1 VAFADANRTQIRYIE
16 ENSFGVTPGTGTTR
30 EVRLTSSSLTANK
43 ETVVSDE
50 LRSDRMVSD
59 IVEVAASSGG
69 DINFEWSSGPNDE
82 FLAGFLLGAWARPM
96 TMDFWEGVIVS
107 VTGVSTVTVA
117 GRDITGYLTAGRRI
131 KLDGFANPANNGYF
145 EISTVT
151 LVGSNTEV
159 VVTAATLVAE
169 SGTVNARLFDAN
181 DVIILDDTSI
191 SVGATG
197 LDGNATNPFAAA
209 IAAGQFGL
217 GAKVYVDAEDA
228 YEVGTVTLTDPTAM
242 VDNWALV
249 VNDGVNSVTLTATLA
264 APGALEFLVGVDADT
279 DGAAL
284 VAAINALRFHTTP
297 ILVNATHN
305 PGDDVV
311 TVTNLRTTG
320 GSLDDSTGTVD
331 ANVATV
337 DFAGGVSG
345 VTGIYT
351 VTSLN
356 DDLLGLSPAPAALAA
371 GGSIVV
377 KGSHA
382 RNPGDETSIQ
392 QRYFSIETAFQDIG
406 QFMEQDGM
414 VAGTFSLE
422 IATGAIVTG
431 TIGFEGRAT
440 SLVQSTVLGNTGT
453 YTVLD
458 AQPGDVVNAT
468 TDVGDLVKDGVPL
481 LACIQSI
488 SLSGEAGL
496 RMQNCVGE
504 KFPRGIGTGRFN
516 LTGSMTVYFE
526 NEDLFT
532 DFINH
537 ATVSLEFSITDS
549 GGMAYYFNIP
559 SLKVSQDEIAPGG
572 IDQDVFENIEF
583 TAFRDA
589 VTDTMFM
596 IDRFSPNS
604 AT

>member
-1 VAFADANRTQIRYIE
+1 MAFADANRAQIRYVE
-16 ENSFGVTPGTGTTR
+16 ENSFGVTPGSGTTR

-50 LRSDRMVSD
+50 LRADRMVSD

-96 TMDFWEGVIVS
+96 TMDFWEGIIVS
-107 VTGVSTVTVA
+107 VTGASAVTVA

-131 KLDGFANPANNGYF
+131 KLDGFADPANNGYF
-145 EISTVT
+145 EIAGGGVN
-151 LVGSNTEV
+151 LVGSDTV
-159 VVTAATLVAE
+159 ITVTAATLSAE
-169 SGTVNARLFDAN
+169 AGTVSARLFDAN
-181 DVIILDDTSI
+181 DIILLNDTAI
-191 SVGATG
+191 SAGATG

-209 IAAGQFGL
+209 IAAGQFEL
-217 GAKVYVDAEDA
+217 GQKVFVDADDA
-228 YEVGTVTLTDPTAM
+228 YESAPITLTDP
-242 VDNWALV
+242 NALATLV
-249 VNDGVNSVTLTATLA
+249 ITINDGVNSAQLTAGTDYV
-264 APGALEFLVGVDADT
+264 VGVDADT

-284 VAAINALRFHTTP
+284 TAAINDLRFRTTP
-297 ILVNATHN
+297 ILVKAAHSTVT
-305 PGDDVV
+305 DII
-311 TVTNLRTTG
+311 TVTNLLATG
-320 GSLDDSTGTVD
+320 GSITEDTAD
-331 ANVATV
+331 ANAVIVT
-337 DFAGGVSG
+337 FSGGSAGVVGV
-345 VTGIYT
+345 YT
-351 VTSLN
+351 VTSLA
-356 DDLLGLSPAPAALAA
+356 DDLLGLSPAPAVLAA
-371 GGSIVV
+371 GGNITI
-377 KGSHA
+377 KGSHL
-382 RNPGDETSIQ
+382 RNPGDETAIQ

-440 SLVQSTVLGNTGT
+440 SLVQSTVLGNPLN

-468 TDVGDLVKDGVPL
+468 TDVGDLVKDGLPL

-537 ATVSLEFSITDS
+537 DTVSLEFSITDS
-549 GGMAYYFNIP
+549 EGIAYYFNIP
-559 SLKVSQDEIAPGG
+559 SLKISQDEIAPGG

-589 VTDTMFM
+589 VTDTMLM